1 MFFFFEIGTSVVECA
16 LTHLLFD
23 AWYGRRSTSLRKLLG
38 GLTIYFL
45 VNCIYTLIPIPP
57 ILRTL
62 CAAACFYG
70 VCLLIYNST
79 PLTAIAGAMVN
90 LAINVLVEYFTLV
103 VMNFLAFDTD
113 QLMNYGP
120 ERVSYIVIAKLI
132 NIIIVL
138 IAAALLGRHQLRLGI
153 VQIIPLLVCQII
165 SIYICQILYLT
176 TTRTPEVLLSL
187 IWVLLGLL
195 YINTVMI
202 LFIENL
208 TVAAKAKQKAALAE
222 QNYALQRAYYEEV
235 QKDQANTHALWH
247 DIKKYVLAIEAVA
260 ATGNDAA
267 LQHNIALIRDSF
279 AQIGT
284 LVDVG
289 NQEANIILNHCI
301 QKAKA
306 HGIKVRLDV
315 SIPESLGV
323 SAIDLSVIVG
333 NTFDNAIEEC
343 QRLGGEKRIITVE
356 LKQKNGMLIYVIENP
371 CMNQAVKKEG
381 NIHGYGL
388 FNIRNCI
395 TKYAGT
401 MSAEKNDGHYQVIV
415 RLNVNEERV
424 VAGV

>member
-23 AWYGRRSTSLRKLLG
+23 AWYGRRSTSLRRLLG

-153 VQIIPLLVCQII
+153 VQIIPLLICQII

-176 TTRTPEVLLSL
+176 TTRTPEVLLSF

-247 DIKKYVLAIEAVA
+247 DIK
-260 ATGNDAA
+260 NMC
-267 LQHNIALIRDSF
+267 LQ
-279 AQIGT
+279 
-284 LVDVG
+284 
-289 NQEANIILNHCI
+289 
-301 QKAKA
+301 
-306 HGIKVRLDV
+306 
-315 SIPESLGV
+315 
-323 SAIDLSVIVG
+323 
-333 NTFDNAIEEC
+333 
-343 QRLGGEKRIITVE
+343 
-356 LKQKNGMLIYVIENP
+356 
-371 CMNQAVKKEG
+371 
-381 NIHGYGL
+381 
-388 FNIRNCI
+388 
-395 TKYAGT
+395 
-401 MSAEKNDGHYQVIV
+401 
-415 RLNVNEERV
+415 
-424 VAGV
+424 